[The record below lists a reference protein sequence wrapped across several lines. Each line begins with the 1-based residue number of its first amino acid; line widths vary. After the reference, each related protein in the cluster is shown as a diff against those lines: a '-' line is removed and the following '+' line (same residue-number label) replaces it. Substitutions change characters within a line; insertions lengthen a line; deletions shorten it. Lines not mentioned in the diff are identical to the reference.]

1 MGYMLGLGSCQEV
14 CGGFMVN
21 SLEILGGYSHNLYWF
36 IHHLVWL
43 RGKRHNINYFTALAF
58 YGTIVPV
65 LGAAR

>member
-1 MGYMLGLGSCQEV
+1 
-14 CGGFMVN
+14 MVN